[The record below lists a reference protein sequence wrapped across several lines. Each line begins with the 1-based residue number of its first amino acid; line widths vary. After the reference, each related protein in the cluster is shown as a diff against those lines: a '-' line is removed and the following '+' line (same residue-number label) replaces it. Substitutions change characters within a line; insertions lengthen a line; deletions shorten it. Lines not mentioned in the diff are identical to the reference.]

1 VLPAPV
7 ADPVVAPPAELIA
20 ASAPPAVVLDPA
32 EVAAGISLSND
43 GVVVP
48 AAAYRTLLQAATEA
62 GRRQTDDTLRER
74 ISKLGFTDVTDLL
87 EQIET
92 RIANPQEST
101 VMATPAAPAPPT
113 PAPTT
118 PTPAPA
124 APPAAAVA
132 PTPAPAGTQP
142 TPAQIAAA
150 ANDPTNDRRLP
161 EHVRQRVVKFRD
173 EMRGRADAAEAQ
185 ARTHADQVTSLT
197 SQLAAQRA
205 AEGMKIQLVQAGM
218 REIEFGWFKLEATLA
233 ALKADPSPEAQAK
246 LKAFDVAAWA
256 AEQRKAQPFL
266 FGEQPVPATTPGP
279 EGAAPVPGAPDP
291 AAVTGNAAG
300 AGSFDARTADP
311 KAFRERMEKHGFRYT
326 GSGPP
331 MKR

>member
-1 VLPAPV
+1 MA
-7 ADPVVAPPAELIA
+7 AAAPPQTPGSD
-20 ASAPPAVVLDPA
+20 ASTPPPPSGVQSLDMEPA
-32 EVAAGISLSND
+32 LPPPVTDQEGTGGDQHTML
-43 GVVVP
+43 
-48 AAAYRTLLQAATEA
+48 ATVQD
-62 GRRQTDDTLRER
+62 RV
-74 ISKLGFTDVTDLL
+74 SKLGFRDLADLL
-87 EQIET
+87 QQVEAE
-92 RIANPQEST
+92 IATPSRGTTMSTPTGPQ
-101 VMATPAAPAPPT
+101 ATPAAAPPT
-113 PAPTT
+113 T
-118 PTPAPA
+118 APA
-124 APPAAAVA
+124 TSPPAAA
-132 PTPAPAGTQP
+132 TPAQAGASPAGAQP

-150 ANDPTNDRRLP
+150 ANDPANDRRLP

-279 EGAAPVPGAPDP
+279 EGAAPAPGAPDP